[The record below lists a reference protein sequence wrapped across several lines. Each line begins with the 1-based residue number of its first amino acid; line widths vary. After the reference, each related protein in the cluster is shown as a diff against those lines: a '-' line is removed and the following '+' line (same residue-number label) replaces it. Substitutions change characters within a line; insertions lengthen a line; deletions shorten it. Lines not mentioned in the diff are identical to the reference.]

1 MTIKEL
7 LATNANE
14 TTDYQFSQ
22 YIFEIAA
29 ILKNDTATLVLCNL
43 LNKLCN
49 YSDLSIKTI
58 SASKQYHFFH
68 SQEDI
73 YSHELYIDK
82 QKYNRA
88 LKRLIEK
95 NLVTTFDGRNPSNKM
110 FKITYFFMNL
120 ENIKETYKQ
129 GYMLMHKKP
138 AENKPQKQ
146 TYPAKFEQK
155 ISIQQQT
162 KLKEIER
169 EYKSKFITQ
178 AIYEYKKNNILNTK

>member
-22 YIFEIAA
+22 YIYELAA
-29 ILKNDTATLVLCNL
+29 VLKNDTATLVLCNL

-58 SASKQYHFFH
+58 STNKQYHFFH
-68 SQEDI
+68 SKEDM
-73 YSHELYIDK
+73 YSHELFIEK
-82 QKYNRA
+82 RKYQRA
-88 LKRLIEK
+88 LDILIERD
-95 NLVTTFDGRNPSNKM
+95 LVITFEGRNPKNKM
-110 FKITYFFMNL
+110 FKITYFFLNL
-120 ENIKETYKQ
+120 ENIKEAYRQ

-138 AENKPQKQ
+138 AENKPQIEKK
-146 TYPAKFEQK
+146 PAKFEQK

-169 EYKSKFITQ
+169 LFKSGQITKE
-178 AIYEYKKNNILNTK
+178 IYDYKKNNILKTK